1 MLAVDANST
10 PGPAAVFATTHWSVV
25 LEAGENASAGSSAA
39 LEKLCRN
46 YWRPIYSY
54 IRRRGLPPQE
64 AEDLT
69 QAFFAHFLER
79 KLLSVVDR
87 QRGRFRTFVL
97 HACEYFLAKE
107 WRNATRLK
115 RGGGHQI
122 ISLEA
127 AEDWYQNEPADQM
140 TPERL
145 YERQWAL
152 SLLELVLERLRQEW
166 VAAGKSTLFATLQVF
181 LSGDRKSMTCA
192 QAALELGMRGSDGC
206 APPPAAVCRTLNRMQ
221 CSLLFAGVEA
231 IASKRMN
238 MHFGWR
244 AHSQFWKLFSFITEC
259 VPWPPTHASSFPG
272 LWHRWD

>member
-1 MLAVDANST
+1 VLAVDANSN

-25 LEAGENASAGSSAA
+25 LEAGENESAGSSAA

-54 IRRRGLPPQE
+54 VRRRGHAPHE

-122 ISLEA
+122 ISLDA

-152 SLLELVLERLRQEW
+152 SLLELALERLRQEW
-166 VAAGKSTLFATLQVF
+166 VAAGKSTLFATLQIF
-181 LSGDRKSMTCA
+181 LSGEPRNGGTVGADRR
-192 QAALELGMRGSDGC
+192 QQG
-206 APPPAAVCRTLNRMQ
+206 AAVLQRLLTGAARGPQRCEIGSVVERAAAGRAGNRR
-221 CSLLFAGVEA
+221 SPSPSRL
-231 IASKRMN
+231 R
-238 MHFGWR
+238 
-244 AHSQFWKLFSFITEC
+244 
-259 VPWPPTHASSFPG
+259 
-272 LWHRWD
+272 